1 MHKQKL
7 IKHNNKGSTMVETLV
22 SFVVVAIVLAAL
34 YAIISFS
41 TRLWM
46 DSVDASNLQQSFTD
60 ELYRK
65 NPNTELVEKTSYE
78 AGSVPETD
86 DGKKY
91 ANFILVS
98 SGDGSQEEQIYLSNI
113 GADYYVSI
121 DSAVNKEKIA
131 APKAIVFKHSKKTE
145 ESVDGD

>member
-1 MHKQKL
+1 MSKRKL

-46 DSVDASNLQQSFTD
+46 NSVDASNVQQSFTD

-78 AGSVPETD
+78 AGAVPETD

-98 SGDGSQEEQIYLSNI
+98 TGDQDEQIYLSNI

-121 DSAVNKEKIA
+121 DSAVEKEKIA
-131 APKAIVFKHSKKTE
+131 APKAIVFKHSKQTE